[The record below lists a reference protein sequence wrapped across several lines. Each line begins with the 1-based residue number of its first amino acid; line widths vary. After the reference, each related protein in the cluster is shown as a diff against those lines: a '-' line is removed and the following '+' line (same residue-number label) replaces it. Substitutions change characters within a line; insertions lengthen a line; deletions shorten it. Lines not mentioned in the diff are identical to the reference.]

1 MSYDPNHVHEPVE
14 PRHEPVEPRHEPST
28 GWTGYAAVKYG
39 FMFLIVVALL
49 YFAAVY
55 AIPALTD

>member
-1 MSYDPNHVHEPVE
+1 MSYDPNHV
-14 PRHEPVEPRHEPST
+14 HEPVEPRHEPST